1 MPTLPAFITYRPGKK
16 AKAAIKAPFALLR
29 GDSASSSSTTPHQQP
44 VETDVI
50 DINNSRYSLDF
61 DGGKPTD
68 SFEQN
73 ILDDPKNSLS
83 DLTAGTSPQVEL
95 DIDLSSNGLSDWFE
109 AFSGAGAKQA
119 SLNRLSSLKNP
130 GSLNVV
136 SEVSKEGE
144 GEDFASLSEDVVGAM
159 DVSSKVQIRLWLQ
172 ILSCSKASPL
182 STLPERDDILQVSIC
197 YSTDHFIY

>member
-29 GDSASSSSTTPHQQP
+29 GDSATSSSTAPHQQP

-61 DGGKPTD
+61 DGGKPSD

-73 ILDDPKNSLS
+73 VLDNPKNSQS
-83 DLTAGTSPQVEL
+83 DSTGGTSPQVEL

-119 SLNRLSSLKNP
+119 SLNRLSSLKNQ
-130 GSLNVV
+130 GFLNVV
-136 SEVSKEGE
+136 SKVSKEGE
-144 GEDFASLSEDVVGAM
+144 GEGEDFAPLSEDVVGAM
-159 DVSSKVQIRLWLQ
+159 DVSSKVQY
-172 ILSCSKASPL
+172 SSGSKSYHAPR
-182 STLPERDDILQVSIC
+182 P
-197 YSTDHFIY
+197 HFRSVMIYYK